1 MNKFGDCNDDV
12 DNKKWFYCRE
22 WWWLWFLF
30 IYWRLKPS
38 DNKTMMLHQKSVINC
53 QTKQLKI
60 TIHDRSHTS
69 NLSLTLSMWNLL
81 SLSLPLI
88 LTLGPP
94 HLYLLSFSFSLV
106 HQIHFV
112 CLHLWM
118 KRLSSFFVHWWKGHN
133 NNNWHVTFE
142 PNLNINHLD
151 QAAVLASMTSQLT
164 GSPDQSKRR
173 SVIHW
178 YFPLQSKRINTT
190 TANLLRHFWSNN
202 DWIQLAINCDKKSS
216 VTR

>member
-1 MNKFGDCNDDV
+1 MTLIFIHLLTIEIIGQQNDDAPS
-12 DNKKWFYCRE
+12 KKCHQ
-22 WWWLWFLF
+22 L
-30 IYWRLKPS
+30 P
-38 DNKTMMLHQKSVINC
+38 NKTTENNDSRPFSH
-53 QTKQLKI
+53 KQPL
-60 TIHDRSHTS
+60 SH
-69 NLSLTLSMWNLL
+69 

-133 NNNWHVTFE
+133 NNNWHVTFK

>member
-1 MNKFGDCNDDV
+1 MTLIFIHLLTIETIGQQNDDAPSKKCHQLP
-12 DNKKWFYCRE
+12 NKTTENNDSRPFSHKQP
-22 WWWLWFLF
+22 LSHSLNV
-30 IYWRLKPS
+30 KPS
-38 DNKTMMLHQKSVINC
+38 
-53 QTKQLKI
+53 
-60 TIHDRSHTS
+60 
-69 NLSLTLSMWNLL
+69 L
-81 SLSLPLI
+81 SLSPTHTHTRSSALVP
-88 LTLGPP
+88 
-94 HLYLLSFSFSLV
+94 SFSLV

-133 NNNWHVTFE
+133 NNNCHVTFE

-202 DWIQLAINCDKKSS
+202 DWIQLAKNCDKKSS